1 MVPAL
6 RAVAPVVCVVEV
18 LGKADGVFAEQ
29 KRPDRVA
36 GLLVIDGIKAITQCQ
51 YGTTLETQNMP
62 SISWAGAM
70 ADHTTLQRTK
80 GAEAVPSYPAAEVRL
95 R

>member
-29 KRPDRVA
+29 ERPDRVA
-36 GLLVIDGIKAITQCQ
+36 GLLVFDGIKAITQCQ
-51 YGTTLETQNMP
+51 YGTTFQTQNMP
-62 SISWAGAM
+62 SISWAGAI
-70 ADHTTLQRTK
+70 ADHTTVQRIK
-80 GAEAVPSYPAAEVRL
+80 CASQFHQVPPL